1 MMRSFRHVGLMALVL
16 VIATSLAGA
25 AEIRGTYVEARNA
38 EVYTSHCFANS
49 ELGQTG
55 NLAVMTWRIDEGAW
69 NNVSLD
75 GLGVVAV
82 VRARTTLGDPFS
94 NPYPAKAALIF
105 DERASDE
112 QRAALEGLAK
122 QMGGELIESVVHRD
136 VAPIRVAF
144 EGSIHE
150 RRATVEAGDLVRIET
165 RPIHDSDSLCHLDDL
180 YYTPLVSLDHAM
192 PAFGIQTKFAGEG
205 LGLRIDERNRSNS
218 YIGTFTLGSAAYT
231 D

>member
-1 MMRSFRHVGLMALVL
+1 MRSLRHVGLMALVL

-82 VRARTTLGDPFS
+82 VRARTTLGDPFNS
-94 NPYPAKAALIF
+94 PYPAKAVLIF

-122 QMGGELIESVVHRD
+122 QMGGGL
-136 VAPIRVAF
+136 
-144 EGSIHE
+144 
-150 RRATVEAGDLVRIET
+150 IET
-165 RPIHDSDSLCHLDDL
+165 RGPPRRGAD
-180 YYTPLVSLDHAM
+180 
-192 PAFGIQTKFAGEG
+192 PACVRGRHSRAARDRGSWRLGADRDAADPRQRFA
-205 LGLRIDERNRSNS
+205 LPPR
-218 YIGTFTLGSAAYT
+218 
-231 D
+231 

>member
-1 MMRSFRHVGLMALVL
+1 MRSFRHVGLMALVL

-82 VRARTTLGDPFS
+82 VRARTTLGDPFNS
-94 NPYPAKAALIF
+94 PYPAKAVLIF

-122 QMGGELIESVVHRD
+122 QMGGGLIETVVHRD
-136 VAPIRVAF
+136 AAPIRLAF
-144 EGSIHE
+144 EGGIHA

-192 PAFGIQTKFAGEG
+192 PAFGVQTMFAGEG

>member
-1 MMRSFRHVGLMALVL
+1 MRSFRYVSLMALVL
-16 VIATSLAGA
+16 VMAISLAGA

-55 NLAVMTWRIDEGAW
+55 DVAVMAWRIEEGAW

-82 VRARTTLGDPFS
+82 VRASSTLGDPFS

-105 DERASDE
+105 DAGASDE
-112 QRAALEGLAK
+112 QRGALEGFAR

-136 VAPIRVAF
+136 FAPIRMAF
-144 EGSIHE
+144 EGSIHA
-150 RRATVEAGDLVRIET
+150 RRATVEAGDLVRIQT
-165 RPIHDSDSLCHLDDL
+165 RPIHESDSLCHLDDL
-180 YYTPLVSLDHAM
+180 YFAPLVSLDHAM
-192 PAFGIQTKFAGEG
+192 PAFGMQTMFAGEG
-205 LGLRIDERNRSNS
+205 LGIRIDERNRSNS

>member
-1 MMRSFRHVGLMALVL
+1 MRSFRHVGLMALVL

-49 ELGQTG
+49 ELGQAG

-112 QRAALEGLAK
+112 QRAALESFAK
-122 QMGGELIESVVHRD
+122 QMGGELIETVVHRD
-136 VAPIRVAF
+136 AVPIRLAF

-192 PAFGIQTKFAGEG
+192 PAFGVQTMFAGEG